1 MFFASIIL
9 ALISL
14 IVSILISIG
23 WIAEI
28 ACYFGYF
35 IAIYLVTFV
44 ALIPG
49 FNYVFT
55 FFSLLFNKNKKKKPI
70 KCEEDVTVL
79 VPVYDAENLIKETLE
94 SIKN

>member
-55 FFSLLFNKNKKKKPI
+55 FFSLLFNKNKKR
-70 KCEEDVTVL
+70 
-79 VPVYDAENLIKETLE
+79 
-94 SIKN
+94 SQ